1 MQTNIS
7 EELKLTAEGSEADR
21 ILRSCVHCGFCNATC
36 PTYRVLGD
44 ELDGPRGRIY
54 LIKGLL
60 EGKEASQKTQ
70 VHLDRCLTCLACET
84 SCPSGVEYGRLAEI
98 GRQQINKKAKR
109 IFSERSYRYLL
120 RQILPYPKR
129 FSLLLRIGRGIRF
142 LLPDKYRRM
151 IPVNLHTKQQ
161 IKKIESVVHTRK
173 MILFSG
179 CVQPLLSPGT
189 NCASTRLLNKLGIE
203 TITSRDEKC
212 CGAIDH
218 HMAIDERA
226 LFFIKNNIDAWWPS
240 IEQGAEAIVISASG
254 CGTMIKDYGYILR
267 NDPDYKDK
275 AHQVAKL
282 ARDIGEIIAAEDV
295 GKLRKII
302 NVSSNRFAFQNPC
315 SLQHGQKMKGKTAE
329 LLKKLGYQI
338 CDVEDADQCCG
349 SAGTYSLLQ
358 TELSEK
364 LRRKKINSL
373 EVVKP
378 DVIMTANI
386 GCQLHLQ
393 QATDIPVKHWI
404 EILEEDFQS

>member
-7 EELKLTAEGSEADR
+7 EELKLTADGSEAER

-36 PTYRVLGD
+36 PTYRIFGD

-70 VHLDRCLTCLACET
+70 LHLDRCLTCLACET

-98 GRQQINKKAKR
+98 GRQQINKKTKR

-151 IPVNLHTKQQ
+151 IPVNIHTKQQ

-179 CVQPLLSPGT
+179 CVQPLLSPET

-203 TITSRDEKC
+203 TIISRDEKC

-275 AHQVAKL
+275 AHQVAKM

-315 SLQHGQKMKGKTAE
+315 SLQHGQKMKDKTAE

-404 EILEEDFQS
+404 EILEEDLQS

>member
-1 MQTNIS
+1 
-7 EELKLTAEGSEADR
+7 
-21 ILRSCVHCGFCNATC
+21 
-36 PTYRVLGD
+36 
-44 ELDGPRGRIY
+44 
-54 LIKGLL
+54 
-60 EGKEASQKTQ
+60 
-70 VHLDRCLTCLACET
+70 
-84 SCPSGVEYGRLAEI
+84 
-98 GRQQINKKAKR
+98 
-109 IFSERSYRYLL
+109 
-120 RQILPYPKR
+120 
-129 FSLLLRIGRGIRF
+129 
-142 LLPDKYRRM
+142 M
-151 IPVNLHTKQQ
+151 IPVNIHTKQQ

-179 CVQPLLSPGT
+179 CVQPLLSPET

-203 TITSRDEKC
+203 TIISRDEKC

-226 LFFIKNNIDAWWPS
+226 LFYIKNNIDAWWPS

-315 SLQHGQKMKGKTAE
+315 SLQHGQKMKDKTAE

-404 EILEEDFQS
+404 EILEEDLQS

>member
-60 EGKEASQKTQ
+60 EGKEATQKTQ

-98 GRQQINKKAKR
+98 GRQQINKKTKR

-129 FSLLLRIGRGIRF
+129 FALLLRIGRSIRF

-151 IPVNLHTKQQ
+151 IPVNIHTKQQ

-179 CVQPLLSPGT
+179 CVQPLLSPET

-203 TITSRDEKC
+203 TIISRDEKC

-404 EILEEDFQS
+404 EILEEDLQS